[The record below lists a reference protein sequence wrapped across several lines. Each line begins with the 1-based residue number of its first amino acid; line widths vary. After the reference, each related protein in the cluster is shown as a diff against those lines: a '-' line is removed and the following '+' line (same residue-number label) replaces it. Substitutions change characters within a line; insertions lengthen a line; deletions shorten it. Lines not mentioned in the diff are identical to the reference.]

1 MAILWQRKL
10 FFHEYLNILLS
21 IFSTFCPESDNVPT
35 EKSIQGLGGNLI
47 GNQIS
52 PAHKPWTFVV
62 PKNLWRPP
70 EQRQPPWFFFWS
82 NFSTFSPESGTGKEF
97 YDSLGIKFD

>member
-10 FFHEYLNILLS
+10 FIHEYLNILLS

-52 PAHKPWTFVV
+52 IGQIS
-62 PKNLWRPP
+62 LLY
-70 EQRQPPWFFFWS
+70 RQNQIPI
-82 NFSTFSPESGTGKEF
+82 GK
-97 YDSLGIKFD
+97 SMTVWV

>member
-10 FFHEYLNILLS
+10 FIHEYLNILLS

-47 GNQIS
+47 GNRIS

-70 EQRQPPWFFFWS
+70 EQRQPP
-82 NFSTFSPESGTGKEF
+82 
-97 YDSLGIKFD
+97 